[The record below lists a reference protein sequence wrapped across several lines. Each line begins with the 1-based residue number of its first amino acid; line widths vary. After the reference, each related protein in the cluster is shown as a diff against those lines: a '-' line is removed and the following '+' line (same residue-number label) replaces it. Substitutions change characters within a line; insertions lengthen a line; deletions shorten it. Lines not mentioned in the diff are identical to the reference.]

1 MLMLS
6 CYRRL
11 GCARGMIVC
20 ISLVSVGL
28 SRDAQGSGGALLFLL
43 GIIYMYVGLLAMSM
57 HSLLMCDSSMGLCAH
72 LLMLTCLPPITLVE
86 GASLNKGYEIHVWR
100 LYSALISRVMY
111 SLGGISMLVQGASHL
126 YWRVTLTPIG
136 FLLTCQCAL
145 GVRG

>member
-1 MLMLS
+1 MHIPGFRWFEQ
-6 CYRRL
+6 RRSGIRGGIAILVRHNLHVCRAL
-11 GCARGMIVC
+11 GNEY
-20 ISLVSVGL
+20 
-28 SRDAQGSGGALLFLL
+28 AQFVDVRLKHGA
-43 GIIYMYVGLLAMSM
+43 
-57 HSLLMCDSSMGLCAH
+57 CAH